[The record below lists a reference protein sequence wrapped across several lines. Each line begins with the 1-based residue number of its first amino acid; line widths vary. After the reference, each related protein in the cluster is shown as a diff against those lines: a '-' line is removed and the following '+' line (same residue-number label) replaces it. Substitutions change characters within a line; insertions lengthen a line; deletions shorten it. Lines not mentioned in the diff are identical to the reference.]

1 MRKIQIRVSDAIP
14 EMPHSFEQTVERTLA
29 AVCTEKK
36 TARTEDKPEKRWT
49 PQTSDRV
56 RKTGSRLGKVFA
68 YSAVAVLLVA
78 VFVLGGVVIRHA
90 LFGSDD
96 PTPLAKTKTDLSL
109 ESNASVPAIR
119 YHGMVYVITD
129 HKTAGEPDESAIRRT
144 TDSPVPLSQWPTEE
158 GQTNF
163 GETSYAMTIDGL
175 VVLYDNE
182 WRMFEPLLPDADR
195 GVFEAAY
202 AQVLTEQYEFDR
214 TYDMR
219 RAKMETMSEEDA
231 QDYDTIMEGEENF
244 LHQRLVRLQR
254 IFPVTVSVEQEV
266 DRMRLS
272 EIAYLDGRMY
282 FAFAATKVWAFDAEP
297 EICINGTRYS
307 VIDDSGFFS
316 LKETETEQYAFYE
329 IEPGTLSG
337 TVLIMV
343 KNSGHTFLFMY
354 NVDEK
359 TAAPAQDDATMQSD
373 VSYYFLVNSVPIYP
387 YEGFVWESKPE
398 LEADG
403 VGVQLE
409 DEEVLSQIPVTE
421 YNVGI
426 PFIVLTADGW
436 KLDEIIVFDTA
447 YERIMDVAGSGIPWE
462 EGYGYVATDLLET
475 LSPGTYYVS
484 AIVSYRAENYSKGN
498 EIAICLKV
506 SAAASETPAPKPQY
520 QLIVNGISA
529 PVDSIC
535 EESAKGEMMN
545 MIPMTAVFRA
555 IGCETEVK
563 GDTVEIRKG
572 DSLHLVLDLEA
583 HTLFDPEKSWYNVL
597 TLMPGDSA
605 DAFKCKRCG
614 NELWV
619 CVKYASSAFQLLGM
633 PTESIKG
640 DAETLTM
647 SIIFK
652 GYGKDTVPGATPM
665 PPQSATPAPK
675 PASTLQTTPPTTLIP
690 TPTPT
695 EEPNPMH
702 IPMICYNGE
711 VYGLHDEIRPDAPD
725 TDAASGTVT
734 SVVSITE
741 IPKTDGQ
748 ANFDSIGM
756 QFYVTRDGL
765 VVWYN
770 NAWRLFVPE
779 EPGGDPDKVLWN
791 DPNAFPG
798 LFRFW
803 DYDEENGYREAP
815 ESGVLFRCDFDG
827 DRTEDEVAYEIHGQ
841 YLTISV
847 GKASVEVSFGAG
859 LEQAI
864 LLDLD
869 PDSARLNL
877 LVVYNTGS
885 EDYETAELHMEN
897 GRFVRGP
904 VIYAY
909 CNFDDGILHGS
920 ATQTDILGTKFGA
933 RTYHGEDLTQD
944 SEWFDCD
951 VIPDDI
957 PTARDREHL
966 IENGK
971 LLHLVRDLPCTIDGA
986 DAVIPAGSYI
996 YMTRWHES
1004 GTLAEIRTEDGTTAL
1019 LTVERADPNDPELNG
1034 YLIDGITQDTY
1045 FDNIFYAD

>member
-1 MRKIQIRVSDAIP
+1 MNKKTIKNIRVSDAIP
-14 EMPHSFEQTVERTLA
+14 EMPRSFEQTVERTLTS
-29 AVCTEKK
+29 VCTEKK
-36 TARTEDKPEKRWT
+36 TSRTADKPGKRWT
-49 PQTSDRV
+49 PQTSDRA
-56 RKTGSRLGKVFA
+56 RKASGRLGKVFA

-78 VFVLGGVVIRHA
+78 VLVLGGVMLKNAIWGNGNR
-90 LFGSDD
+90 LQPMTQGE
-96 PTPLAKTKTDLSL
+96 TDAPQ
-109 ESNASVPAIR
+109 ESNATVPAIR
-119 YHGMVYVITD
+119 YRGMIYVT
-129 HKTAGEPDESAIRRT
+129 TGREVAGEPDESAI
-144 TDSPVPLSQWPTEE
+144 DGYIGSIVPLSVWPTEE
-158 GQTNF
+158 GQANC
-163 GETSYAMTIDGL
+163 GEVGAPYAMTTDGL
-175 VVLYDNE
+175 LVMLGSE
-182 WRMFEPLLPDADR
+182 WTLFEPLLPDADR

-202 AQVLTEQYEFDR
+202 AQVLLERYEFDR
-214 TYDMR
+214 TYDAR

-244 LHQRLVRLQR
+244 LHQRFVRLQR
-254 IFPVTVSVEQEV
+254 IYEVIASVEQEV

-272 EIAYLDGRMY
+272 EIAYLDGRLY

-297 EICINGTRYS
+297 EIRINGTQYS
-307 VIDDSGFFS
+307 AIDDSGFFS

-337 TVLIMV
+337 TVLITV
-343 KNSGHTFLFMY
+343 KNNDHAFCFRY
-354 NVDEK
+354 NTEDGTV
-359 TAAPAQDDATMQSD
+359 ALLQDDVSPQTD
-373 VSYYFLVNSVPIYP
+373 VSYYYLVNNVPVYP

-403 VGVQLE
+403 VGVRIE
-409 DEEVLSQIPVTE
+409 EEEVRSQIPVTN
-421 YNVGI
+421 YSAGM
-426 PFIVLTADGW
+426 PFVVLTADDW

-447 YERIMDVAGSGIPWE
+447 YERIVDVAGSGIPWE
-462 EGYGYVATDLLET
+462 EGNGYVATDLLET

-506 SAAASETPAPKPQY
+506 GAAASETPAPKPQY

-529 PVDSIC
+529 PVDSIY

-652 GYGKDTVPGATPM
+652 GYGEDTVPGATT
-665 PPQSATPAPK
+665 TPAPEEGPNK
-675 PASTLQTTPPTTLIP
+675 LLIP
-690 TPTPT
+690 AIMYD
-695 EEPNPMH
+695 EDLYVM
-702 IPMICYNGE
+702 
-711 VYGLHDEIRPDAPD
+711 HDELRPDAPD
-725 TDAASGTVT
+725 ASAVKEVVT
-734 SVVSITE
+734 SLTHITQW
-741 IPKTDGQ
+741 PQKSGQ
-748 ANFDSIGM
+748 ANFGEIGAA
-756 QFYVTRDGL
+756 FYVTLDGL
-765 VVWYN
+765 VVYYN
-770 NAWRLFVPE
+770 DEWRLFVPE
-779 EPGGDPDKVLWN
+779 EPGGNPDKVLWN

-798 LFRFW
+798 LFKFW
-803 DYDEENGYREAP
+803 DYDEVIGVREAP
-815 ESGVLFRCDFDG
+815 ASGVLFRCDFDG
-827 DRTEDEVAYEIHGQ
+827 DGTEDAIAYKINGQ
-841 YLTISV
+841 YLTISL
-847 GKASVEVSFGAG
+847 GKKSIDVNFGAG

-909 CNFDDGILHGS
+909 CIYDGKTLRGS
-920 ATQTDILGTKFGA
+920 STQTDILGTRLGG
-933 RTYHGEDLTQD
+933 RTYHGEELTPD
-944 SEWFDCD
+944 SEWYDCD
-951 VIPDDI
+951 VIPDEI
-957 PTARDREHL
+957 QSASDRVRL
-966 IENGK
+966 IEGGK

-986 DAVIPAGSYI
+986 DAVIPAGTYL

-1019 LTVERADPNDPELNG
+1019 VAVREADPNDPDLAG
-1034 YLIDGITQDTY
+1034 CLIDGVMQYEY
-1045 FDNIFYAD
+1045 FDNIFFAD